1 MTIRLR
7 DHYFIAWLNVVKGK
21 TYKIVGNDIFVDMNK
36 DDYTVYLDEY
46 RKNTQPVLKRIRS
59 VVKELCT
66 LQHENTSTSEK
77 KL

>member
-21 TYKIVGNDIFVDMNK
+21 AYKIVGNDIFVDMNK

-46 RKNTQPVLKRIRS
+46 RKDAQPVLKRIRS